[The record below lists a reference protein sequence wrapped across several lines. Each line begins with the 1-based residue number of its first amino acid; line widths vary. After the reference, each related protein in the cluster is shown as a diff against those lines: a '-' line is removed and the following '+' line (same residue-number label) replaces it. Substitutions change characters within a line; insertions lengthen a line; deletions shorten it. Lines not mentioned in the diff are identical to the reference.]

1 MMINYVTSSSVKQHE
16 AALDRMFR
24 DRKRVFVDM
33 LKWNVPVDGPYERDQ
48 FDDEYAEYIIM
59 CEPVSGRHLGS
70 LRILRTDRPH
80 ILGDLFHMLC
90 EGEVPTGPE
99 IRELTRLCLSPDLR
113 AVDRLKVR
121 NRLFTTAV
129 EYALL
134 NGIRGYTGVAAM
146 AWYSQLLSLGWRC
159 TPLGFPRL
167 VEGAQVAALIAHI
180 EHDTINLFR
189 EAGTYNSGDIQISYD
204 LRRAA

>member
-1 MMINYVTSSSVKQHE
+1 MINYVSSTSMKQHDT
-16 AALDRMFR
+16 ALDGMFR
-24 DRKRVFVDM
+24 DRKRVFVDL
-33 LKWNVPVDGPYERDQ
+33 LKWDIPIDGPYERDQ

-59 CEPVSGRHLGS
+59 CDPVTERHLGS

-80 ILGDLFHMLC
+80 ILDSLFPMLC
-90 EGEVPTGPE
+90 EGDVPAGPE

-113 AVDRLKVR
+113 SAQRLQVR

-134 NGIRGYTGVAAM
+134 NDIQGYTGVAAIS
-146 AWYSQLLSLGWRC
+146 WYSQLLSLGWRC
-159 TPLGFPRL
+159 TPLGFPLLIDGER
-167 VEGAQVAALIAHI
+167 VAALLAHI

-189 EAGTYNSGDIQISYD
+189 EAGTYNSGDLQVAYD